1 MTYEPKPVDTRDIQ
15 LPGELMELTEK
26 IAENVHEVWAE
37 ERLKQGWRYGPA
49 RDDEKKETPC
59 LVPYGA
65 LPEAEKDY
73 DRQTALSVLKLITAM
88 GYRIEK
94 K

>member
-1 MTYEPKPVDTRDIQ
+1 MTYVPKPVDTREIQ

-26 IAENVHEVWAE
+26 IAENVHEVWAQ
-37 ERLKQGWRYGPA
+37 ERLKQGWCYGPA

-59 LVPYGA
+59 LVPYGE

-73 DRQTALSVLKLITAM
+73 DRQTAISVLKLIAAM

-94 K
+94 I

>member
-65 LPEAEKDY
+65 LPEAENS
-73 DRQTALSVLKLITAM
+73 T
-88 GYRIEK
+88 
-94 K
+94 